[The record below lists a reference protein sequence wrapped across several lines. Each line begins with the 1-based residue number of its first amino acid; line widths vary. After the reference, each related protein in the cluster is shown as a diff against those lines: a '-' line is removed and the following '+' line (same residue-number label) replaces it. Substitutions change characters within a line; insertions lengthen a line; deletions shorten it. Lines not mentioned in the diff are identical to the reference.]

1 VPNPDSALRQAIA
14 AAMRQSLRAQ
24 LSTARTARERQEALA
39 RIRTELDDVLANAS
53 SGADAMSDLRTRA
66 MLATVMHEVA
76 EEFTLELGAT
86 LDEEQSGLGVTIATS
101 YLLQL
106 RIPAGDLA
114 ALCARAKTV
123 LTEARTKARRTKVA
137 LRSEAGLQHARR
149 LEGIGLA
156 LLTVGELADVAAD
169 NEPGREVMVRR
180 EQMDVLRTVLDSH

>member
-1 VPNPDSALRQAIA
+1 
-14 AAMRQSLRAQ
+14 MRQSLRAQ

-39 RIRTELDDVLANAS
+39 RIRAELDDVLANAS

-66 MLATVMHEVA
+66 MLAAVMHEVA
-76 EEFTLELGAT
+76 EEFAVELDAA
-86 LDEEQSGLGVTIATS
+86 LDQRQPSLRVTIAKS

-123 LTEARTKARRTKVA
+123 LTEARAKARRTKVA

-156 LLTVGELADVAAD
+156 LLTIGELADVAAG
-169 NEPGREVMVRR
+169 NEPGREVVVRR
-180 EQMDVLRTVLDSH
+180 EQLDVLRTVLDSR